1 VSRRGLRSSARDQAI
16 TSGETLGRRPWKK
29 ASGYHQQA
37 RVENAFF
44 RYKAT
49 IGHDLRARSRGGRR
63 VEASLACN
71 VLNRMTELGRPES
84 SPISR

>member
-1 VSRRGLRSSARDQAI
+1 V
-16 TSGETLGRRPWKK
+16 ETLGRRQWKK
-29 ASGYHQQA
+29 ASGYHEQA

-44 RYKAT
+44 RYKSI
-49 IGHDLRARSRGGRR
+49 IGHGLRARSRGGRR

-84 SPISR
+84 SAISR